1 MMPRM
6 TSGTRGF
13 DAMSIDEAIYFEA
26 HEEELREMWLDYLTD
41 NGLSADEFTL
51 ADFRREW

>member
-1 MMPRM
+1 MM
-6 TSGTRGF
+6 S
-13 DAMSIDEAIYFEA
+13 ADEEIYYEA
-26 HEEELREMWLDYLTD
+26 HEEELREMWLDYLAE